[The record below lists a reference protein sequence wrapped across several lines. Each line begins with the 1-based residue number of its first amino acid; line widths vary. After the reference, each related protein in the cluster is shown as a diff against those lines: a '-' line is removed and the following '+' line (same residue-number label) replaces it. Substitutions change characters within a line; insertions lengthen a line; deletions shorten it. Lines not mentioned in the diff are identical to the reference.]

1 MKLFIANITK
11 QIHDFHYV
19 LPENKKVFVQP
30 IASGSQIMLTVSDL
44 EAQAVIDQHSKY
56 NMVSVKDI
64 KDRTKFVGL
73 TYQIG
78 KAIDVELLQSGFT
91 HNEMVLIREAQ
102 QRQEEIAGVIDHNV
116 NSQAQ
121 ELGVKVN
128 ETTFEVVEQ
137 PKKDQFDK
145 SEKVHQKVTIKR
157 GQ

>member
-19 LPENKKVFVQP
+19 LPENKKIFVQP

-44 EAQAVIDQHSKY
+44 EAQAVIDQHAKY

-64 KDRTKFVGL
+64 KERTKFVGL